1 MFREGP
7 RQFLWS
13 PFIFVRSK
21 CFGHYRGLRALNLQT
36 FSSDDSVTA
45 SRKCQQSSLRCLQS
59 LEAIEKSF
67 LSSEEAGLVS
77 FLTEQGDR
85 TAGEPSAVLG
95 AVSVTAFQ
103 AWKLLNMQQSLYVRE
118 GLWCYTYFS
127 CLRNFSLK
135 RSPFKGL
142 CRLAVR
148 KGVLED
154 IKNTNKRDSCLNS
167 SQPFLQS
174 HLWHF
179 LEMRVQ
185 SFCRWPWWLCVN
197 FWTSATDRWPSE
209 WENWGEPFL
218 LCLPC
223 FLDILH

>member
-1 MFREGP
+1 MPTEQPEVSSEP
-7 RQFLWS
+7 R
-13 PFIFVRSK
+13 
-21 CFGHYRGLRALNLQT
+21 GHR
-36 FSSDDSVTA
+36 
-45 SRKCQQSSLRCLQS
+45 
-59 LEAIEKSF
+59 KSF

-77 FLTEQGDR
+77 FLIEQGDR

-127 CLRNFSLK
+127 YLRNFSLK
-135 RSPFKGL
+135 RSTFKGL

-154 IKNTNKRDSCLNS
+154 IKNTNKRDSCLNIGHS

-174 HLWHF
+174 HLWRF
-179 LEMRVQ
+179 LEMSTVVLQVTLMVMCKFLNVSHWQLAIRMRKLRGALSSV
-185 SFCRWPWWLCVN
+185 SSMFPRHPALV
-197 FWTSATDRWPSE
+197 
-209 WENWGEPFL
+209 PFYL
-218 LCLPC
+218 LSPAQLA
-223 FLDILH
+223 LGLLYYLI